1 MAVLNDFVYSVYT
14 QGVMAMSCE
23 GNNECGRERAPLDC
37 KRSPFIKQKDSFC
50 TPIVPLSQCQ
60 KGFFAHLKLY
70 FGSAKKPF
78 CVIYRVSDAMKT
90 NKIAS

>member
-1 MAVLNDFVYSVYT
+1 MDSERDNK
-14 QGVMAMSCE
+14 CE
-23 GNNECGRERAPLDC
+23 RDKAPFRV
-37 KRSPFIKQKDSFC
+37 KRTPSIMQKDSFC
-50 TPIVPLSQCQ
+50 TPIVSLLQCK

>member
-1 MAVLNDFVYSVYT
+1 MDKAASRIRL
-14 QGVMAMSCE
+14 
-23 GNNECGRERAPLDC
+23 L
-37 KRSPFIKQKDSFC
+37 QKDLFC
-50 TPIVPLSQCQ
+50 TPIVSLLQCK

>member
-1 MAVLNDFVYSVYT
+1 MQLCNFKTLKKAPFLFKRATLALQKSLICIAIVVVL
-14 QGVMAMSCE
+14 Q
-23 GNNECGRERAPLDC
+23 C
-37 KRSPFIKQKDSFC
+37 K
-50 TPIVPLSQCQ
+50 

>member
-1 MAVLNDFVYSVYT
+1 M
-14 QGVMAMSCE
+14 
-23 GNNECGRERAPLDC
+23 
-37 KRSPFIKQKDSFC
+37 QKDPFC
-50 TPIVPLSQCQ
+50 TPIVSLLQCK

-90 NKIAS
+90 NKIDPGNL

>member
-1 MAVLNDFVYSVYT
+1 MIVLDGFVYI
-14 QGVMAMSCE
+14 QWIMKMDGEMD
-23 GNNECGRERAPLDC
+23 NECGREKAPFGC
-37 KRSPFIKQKDSFC
+37 KRSSFIMQKDPFC
-50 TPIVPLSQCQ
+50 TPIVPLLQCK

>member
-1 MAVLNDFVYSVYT
+1 M
-14 QGVMAMSCE
+14 
-23 GNNECGRERAPLDC
+23 
-37 KRSPFIKQKDSFC
+37 QKDPFC
-50 TPIVPLSQCQ
+50 TPIVSLLQCK

-70 FGSAKKPF
+70 FGSEKKPF

>member
-1 MAVLNDFVYSVYT
+1 
-14 QGVMAMSCE
+14 MSCE

-50 TPIVPLSQCQ
+50 TPIVPLSQCK
-60 KGFFAHLKLY
+60 KGFFALLKLY

-78 CVIYRVSDAMKT
+78 WNMNGVCDSAKT
-90 NKIAS
+90 IKTDSQIL